1 MDTEKQ
7 RQHRC
12 DKARLTKSRD
22 TRSEQLLMDVYRV
35 AKQQR
40 MAARRALEWI
50 GTLKA
55 QLVLDMK
62 YQTCYTDNLY
72 GILSQNAA

>member
-1 MDTEKQ
+1 MQQ
-7 RQHRC
+7 R
-12 DKARLTKSRD
+12 KADQEGKHQQRAAIHD
-22 TRSEQLLMDVYRV
+22 AYRV
-35 AKQQR
+35 TKQQR

-62 YQTCYTDNLY
+62 YQTCYTDNLINSIWKIKSKCSI
-72 GILSQNAA
+72 GL

>member
-1 MDTEKQ
+1 MT
-7 RQHRC
+7 
-12 DKARLTKSRD
+12 
-22 TRSEQLLMDVYRV
+22 TRSGPRAETLASRGTYRV
-35 AKQQR
+35 AIQQR